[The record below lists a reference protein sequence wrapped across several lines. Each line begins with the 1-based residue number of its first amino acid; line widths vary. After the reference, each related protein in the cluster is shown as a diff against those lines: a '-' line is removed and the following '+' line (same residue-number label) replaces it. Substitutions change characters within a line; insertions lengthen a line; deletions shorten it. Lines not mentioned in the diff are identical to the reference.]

1 MEGHSCFKL
10 EKDGYTIIT
19 DPYAD
24 GSVPGYAPICEKAD
38 MVLCSH
44 EHADHNFRDGVE
56 LIERQGLPFHVEV
69 IETYHDEVCGKK
81 RGPNKIFIIDDGENR
96 VAHFG
101 DLGCELTPEQM
112 EKLQNLDVAML
123 PVGGYFTIDARQA
136 ADIVLSLKPG
146 IVIPMHYRSVK
157 YSFGYDV
164 IGTVDEFTEAMESRA
179 LAGRHPALRTGYS
192 MQNRLTAM
200 ARPASMIRSANHGHI
215 MDNVKTLS
223 GSELEI
229 GSTNASGPQ
238 VTVLQPRNIAI

>member
-1 MEGHSCFKL
+1 
-10 EKDGYTIIT
+10 
-19 DPYAD
+19 
-24 GSVPGYAPICEKAD
+24 

-56 LIERQGLPFHVEV
+56 LIERPGLPFHVEV

-101 DLGCELTPEQM
+101 DLGCELTPAQM
-112 EKLQNLDVAML
+112 EKLQNLDVAMV

-136 ADIVLSLKPG
+136 ADLVCSLKPG
-146 IVIPMHYRSVK
+146 IVIPMHYRSEK
-157 YSFGYDV
+157 HSFGYDV
-164 IGTVDEFTEAMESRA
+164 IGTVDEFIE
-179 LAGRHPALRTGYS
+179 
-192 MQNRLTAM
+192 
-200 ARPASMIRSANHGHI
+200 I

-223 GSELEI
+223 ESEIEI
-229 GSTNASGPQ
+229 ASTNASGSQ

>member
-1 MEGHSCFKL
+1 MLKITWIGHSCFKL

-24 GSVPGYAPICEKAD
+24 GSVPGYTPVHEKAD

-44 EHADHNFRDGVE
+44 EYADHNFRDGVE
-56 LIERQGLPFHVEV
+56 LIERSGLPFHVEV

-112 EKLQNLDVAML
+112 EKLQNLDVAMV
-123 PVGGYFTIDARQA
+123 PVGGYFTIDAKQA
-136 ADIVLSLKPG
+136 ADTVCLLKPE

-164 IGTVDEFTEAMESRA
+164 IGTVDEFTEIMESRA
-179 LAGRHPALRTGYS
+179 V
-192 MQNRLTAM
+192 QNRANGAM
-200 ARPASMIRSANHGHI
+200 ARPASMIRRANHGHI

-223 GSELEI
+223 GSEIEI
-229 GSTNASGPQ
+229 ASTNASGSQ
-238 VTVLQPRNIAI
+238 VIVLQPRNIAI

>member
-1 MEGHSCFKL
+1 LKITWIGHSCFKL

-24 GSVPGYAPICEKAD
+24 GSVPGYAPVREKTD

-56 LIERQGLPFHVEV
+56 LIERPGLPFHVEV

-112 EKLQNLDVAML
+112 ERLQNLDAAMV

-136 ADIVLSLKPG
+136 ADLVCSLKPG

-164 IGTVDEFTEAMESRA
+164 IGTVDEFTE
-179 LAGRHPALRTGYS
+179 
-192 MQNRLTAM
+192 
-200 ARPASMIRSANHGHI
+200 I

-229 GSTNASGPQ
+229 ASTNASGPQ
-238 VTVLQPRNIAI
+238 VTVLKPRNRTICSRT